1 MSQTEQI
8 NRMDYLLSWAFSVL
22 SPLSPISSSR
32 GPQAVRLKISVPV
45 PQIRIF
51 TSGSM
56 NRIVGTVTSFFRRP
70 ELPGKWSPTETMLGA
85 IRGIRVRVR
94 NGNLEQALAIMNRK
108 MQSSGMERLLK
119 RARLQERHLK
129 NSEKRVLA
137 RKNLERR
144 IRAQE
149 FHKKLRQALV
159 NKLRSNLGF
168 SSFCFVLCADYCS
181 VVIMLGT
188 SFSFSFCAT

>member
-1 MSQTEQI
+1 M
-8 NRMDYLLSWAFSVL
+8 
-22 SPLSPISSSR
+22 
-32 GPQAVRLKISVPV
+32 
-45 PQIRIF
+45 
-51 TSGSM
+51 
-56 NRIVGTVTSFFRRP
+56 
-70 ELPGKWSPTETMLGA
+70 
-85 IRGIRVRVR
+85 RVR

-168 SSFCFVLCADYCS
+168 SSFCFVLYADYCS
-181 VVIMLGT
+181 VVVMLGT
-188 SFSFSFCAT
+188 SLCFSFCAT